1 MKPSEV
7 YANDLVKNYSAHIE
21 EKNADR
27 FSAVLLNM
35 RVEHGR
41 ETKAELIHSYRS
53 YLESTLFGDSFAEA
67 FGGVDTRK
75 NLKELFKG
83 SKMGE
88 TLDTVFREWDYNL
101 SDADLWKMMC
111 DTMMSNYQIDLNEK
125 HR

>member
-1 MKPSEV
+1 MKPNEA
-7 YANDLVKNYSAHIE
+7 YANDLVKNYSAYIE

-53 YLESTLFGDSFAEA
+53 YLESTLFGDSFTEA
-67 FGGVDTRK
+67 FGGVETRK
-75 NLKELFKG
+75 NLQELFKG

-88 TLDTVFREWDYNL
+88 SLKTVFQEWDYSL
-101 SDADLWKMMC
+101 SDADIWKMMC
-111 DTMMSNYQIDLNEK
+111 DTMMSNYQIDLNK
-125 HR
+125 KYK